1 MNSPFRLASSAL
13 AALALFSTGS
23 AIFAAPPSA
32 PTAKHTS
39 APHKSQAESAS
50 KTAAFATIAASDKS
64 VKSALKATDLD
75 AAKKL
80 DGKPGAFTGTIA
92 KVFTP
97 KGNGLAILNFAA
109 DYKTAATAVVRGKY
123 FSEFPALSSLEGK
136 QVLVTG
142 TFKNYKDS
150 PEIELTSPSQIKIVK

>member
-1 MNSPFRLASSAL
+1 MDISLRFTSSAL
-13 AALALFSTGS
+13 TAFALLSTVS
-23 AIFAAPPSA
+23 LTVAAPPSA
-32 PTAKHTS
+32 PPAKHTS

-50 KTAAFATIAASDKS
+50 KTAVFATVSTSDKS

-80 DGKPGAFTGTIA
+80 DGKPGAFTGTVA

-97 KGNGLAILNFAA
+97 GGLAILNFAA
-109 DYKTAATAVVRGKY
+109 DYKTAAKAVVRGKH

-136 QVLVTG
+136 HVLVTG